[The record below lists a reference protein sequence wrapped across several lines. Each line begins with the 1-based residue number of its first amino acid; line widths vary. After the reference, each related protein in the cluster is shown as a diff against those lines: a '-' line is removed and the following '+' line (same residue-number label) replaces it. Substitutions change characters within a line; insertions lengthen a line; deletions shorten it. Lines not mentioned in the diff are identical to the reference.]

1 MSNRRKRNKKGQ
13 SFAGIPRAVM
23 EHQDYKSLTG
33 NEVKLLLELAYQYR
47 GNNNGDLTTAYSVLK
62 NRGWSSRQTIDRAKK
77 KLLQLQLITQ
87 TREGRFLN
95 PGGRCALYAL
105 VWQPISECPGKKLDV
120 KPTSTP
126 ARTFRRGEQRNN
138 SVSGAKKVCRPT
150 TGVNND

>member
-1 MSNRRKRNKKGQ
+1 MSARNNRNKKGQ

-23 EHQDYKSLTG
+23 DSEDYKSLTG

-95 PGGRCALYAL
+95 PGGRCALYSL
-105 VWQPISECPGKKLDV
+105 VWQPINECPGKKLDV
-120 KPTSTP
+120 KL
-126 ARTFRRGEQRNN
+126 
-138 SVSGAKKVCRPT
+138 
-150 TGVNND
+150 

>member
-23 EHQDYKSLTG
+23 EHADYKSLNG

-47 GNNNGDLTTAYSVLK
+47 GSNNGDLTTAYSVLK

-77 KLLQLQLITQ
+77 KLLQLGLITQ
-87 TREGRFLN
+87 TREGKFLN
-95 PGGRCALYAL
+95 PGGKCALYAL
-105 VWQPISECPGKKLDV
+105 VWRPIDECPGKKLEV

-126 ARTFRRGEQRNN
+126 ARTFNRNGSGN
-138 SVSGAKKVCRPT
+138 S
-150 TGVNND
+150 GVPLSKSPLGSKR